1 MSEFYRYS
9 PPEAEKP
16 APLTVENQVERLEH
30 SKTPEVKKD
39 TKFEP
44 SEEDVQDA
52 TLSAQRRLKEFGI
65 TGKSAMQG
73 DATQESPSAPP
84 APTDTRQDGS

>member
-44 SEEDVQDA
+44 SEEGVQDA

-65 TGKSAMQG
+65 TGKSAMQ
-73 DATQESPSAPP
+73 A
-84 APTDTRQDGS
+84 RQLPFSTGIWSRIVSITTS